1 MRRHSLVLL
10 AGSMALLA
18 VGCTTSGDDKTASND
33 ASPSP
38 SASPAVAQ
46 PFDQPLVSE
55 KGTEGEKGKKPGDKS
70 TDKTTKIAKNKIPG
84 LLQSTDPDERAK
96 RVQSGIRGRN
106 GLDPFASLPP
116 LLTFRTPIANNLPGG
131 SGNRN
136 PNGGGG
142 FGPGGTGTPRT
153 NIGPGTS
160 FGNGSPNSGGGRGT
174 IPTPGGGSTI
184 ASVPSIPNFPEA
196 KEIRIPRPQIAKRPN
211 PQQIATGP
219 LNTNGVSGPGSSGD
233 NPGLKPLPPIPEP
246 NLARAVEVS
255 GVVTLGGL
263 TEAIIKAPNEP
274 TSRHVVVGQR
284 LSNGQVLVKR
294 IEVNAGSD
302 PIVVFEENGVEVSR
316 SVGEK
321 GGPTVPG
328 GVPTAFLPTP
338 PIL

>member
-18 VGCTTSGDDKTASND
+18 VGCTSGDDQTASND

-55 KGTEGEKGKKPGDKS
+55 KGTEGEAGKKPGDKS
-70 TDKTTKIAKNKIPG
+70 TTKTTKIAKNKIPG

-131 SGNRN
+131 GTGNRA

-142 FGPGGTGTPRT
+142 FGPGTPT
-153 NIGPGTS
+153 TT
-160 FGNGSPNSGGGRGT
+160 FGGGGSGAPNGGGSGT

-184 ASVPSIPNFPEA
+184 ASVPNIPKFPDA
-196 KEIRIPRPQIAKRPN
+196 KEIRIPRPQIAKRPS

-219 LNTNGVSGPGSSGD
+219 LNTGIAGPNSGAPGV

-302 PIVVFEENGVEVSR
+302 PIVVLEENGVEVSR

-321 GGPTVPG
+321 GGPTAPG

-338 PIL
+338 PTL